1 MEANYITG
9 NKLTVKQEKFYRG
22 SFAGLT
28 QRKAYTESS
37 DEVDWTLINE
47 VSRGSSNGTFNFD
60 NKGAF
65 DMVVVKYLGVSADQI
80 EISGLSKLV
89 EVTNVSATLPDA
101 DLKLIEKMMSNSVT
115 GPVVDI

>member
-9 NKLTVKQEKFYRG
+9 NKLTVKQEKFSQG
-22 SFAGLT
+22 SFAGLRK
-28 QRKAYTESS
+28 RKAFNKSS

-47 VSRGSSNGTFNFD
+47 VSRGSGNGTFKFD
-60 NKGAF
+60 NKGLS
-65 DMVVVKYLGVSADQI
+65 MVVKHLGAFTDQI

-101 DLKLIEKMMSNSVT
+101 DLKLIEKMMSNSMT